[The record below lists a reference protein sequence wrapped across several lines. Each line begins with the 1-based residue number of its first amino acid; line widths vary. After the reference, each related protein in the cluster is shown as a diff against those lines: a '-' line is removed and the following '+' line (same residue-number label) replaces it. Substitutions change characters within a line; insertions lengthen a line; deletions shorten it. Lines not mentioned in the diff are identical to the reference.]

1 MHWSVV
7 GMLAEKVKVNNVT
20 SNKIKWYTKSHPR
33 HAWQIEFNE
42 SNEIKKFCH
51 LRTRIFGRAKMR
63 VTQIVKFF

>member
-1 MHWSVV
+1 MHWSVL

-42 SNEIKKFCH
+42 SNEIKNSVICGH
-51 LRTRIFGRAKMR
+51 AYLEELRC
-63 VTQIVKFF
+63 V